1 MNATMLQPTEAK
13 LVVLPVGG
21 VLQRKCACGRLA
33 KGPDAECESCKQ
45 HHALGLQRQ
54 LSIGASDDPLERE
67 AEQTAKR
74 LPDATASA
82 PQTGASSRPI
92 QRASAMTATPVQAP
106 ASVASTLASAGEA
119 LAPAARH
126 FFEPRFGHDFSQVR
140 VHHDAKAAASASDIG
155 AEAYTLGGHIVF
167 ASDRYAPASTAGRHL
182 LAHELAHVVQ
192 QGRSTPQTVRR
203 HTLENDPATAPAM
216 SCPIA
221 TDSAGE
227 SLLTMNFP
235 SGGSQLDQTDK
246 AILAGFATEWNLS
259 PLQPVVRLD
268 GYASIEGG
276 PDTNWPLSCA
286 RVMAVASELNTP
298 SVGGKPGIPS
308 TSLEFFANG
317 ETERFGSAL
326 PDNRVVT
333 LHAPGVARP
342 TSREPSVHNWSVRN
356 SGAVSSDNCAP
367 LAHGSLGVD
376 SEPGKLSNGIELAPH
391 LRDHDP
397 AYRYDIKRTKEAKYH
412 RKPAWPFGMSGPWET
427 VSAWNKPAGSDDDS
441 HDSDECLIPITSGS
455 LHKIYSEDR
464 PGFRSMTT
472 SKYNALVQKINFVEF
487 VRIQRADGSTYDAPR
502 QQLWHTVLMLERN
515 SGSWSVTRASSEIDT
530 GHLSSLDP

>member
-1 MNATMLQPTEAK
+1 MNSTALQPTPTKPFA
-13 LVVLPVGG
+13 LPVAG
-21 VLQRKCACGRLA
+21 VLRRKCACGRSA

-45 HHALGLQRQ
+45 QHALGLQRQ
-54 LSIGASDDPLERE
+54 LSIGSSDDPLERE
-67 AEQTAKR
+67 AERTAKR
-74 LPDATASA
+74 ILDSA
-82 PQTGASSRPI
+82 AFDLQPRAGALPI
-92 QRASAMTATPVQAP
+92 QRASALAAPAQAP

-126 FFEPRFGHDFSQVR
+126 FFEPRFGHDFGQVR
-140 VHHDAKAAASASDIG
+140 VHHDAKAAASARDIG

-167 ASDRYAPASTAGRHL
+167 ASGRYAPASTAGQHL

-192 QGRSTPQTVRR
+192 QSRSTVQTVRR
-203 HTLENDPATAPAM
+203 HTLENDPTTAPAM
-216 SCPIA
+216 SCSIA

-235 SGGSQLDQTDK
+235 SGGSQLAPSDK
-246 AILAGFATEWNLS
+246 AILAGFANEWNLS

-286 RVMAVASELNTP
+286 RVMAVASELNAP

-317 ETERFGSAL
+317 ETEHFGSAL
-326 PDNRVVT
+326 ADNRVVT

-342 TSREPSVHNWSVRN
+342 TSREPSVHDWTVRN
-356 SGAVSSDNCAP
+356 SGSLSSDNCAA
-367 LAHGSLGVD
+367 LARGSLGVD
-376 SEPGKLSNGIELAPH
+376 SEPGKLTNGIELAPH

-412 RKPAWPFGMSGPWET
+412 RKPAWPLGMSGPWET

-441 HDSDECLIPITSGS
+441 HDSDECLTPIASGS
-455 LHKIYSEDR
+455 LHKMYSLDR
-464 PGFRSMTT
+464 PGFRAMTT
-472 SKYNALVQKINFVEF
+472 SNYNAMVQKINFVEF
-487 VRIQRADGSTYDAPR
+487 VRIRRADGSTYDSAR
-502 QQLWHTVLMLERN
+502 QQRWHTVLMLERN
-515 SGSWSVTRASSEIDT
+515 SGTWSVTRASSEIDT